1 MKKILT
7 LFVMLLC
14 GWSIVSAQT
23 PAFGYQ
29 VVVRT
34 ADNELVANTS
44 VGDVT
49 ITVNGVSELY
59 KETQKD
65 VSTDDLGMLNL
76 LVGLVKPA
84 EFANVNWSNAI
95 NITTTFTVN
104 GELVTVSTPIYAVPC
119 ALQADKATLTT
130 DQIVDYLE
138 EATIEDYAAI
148 MEALGANEDSEGE
161 MWNMIKQKLANYLK
175 SRKDKAVDIAA
186 YYAAHVTADDVTE
199 LYNEVKDNKEVMDRA
214 VTLMYQYAI
223 ANRDYAMQLI
233 PTYVKNLDAETDV
246 DPLIQTVI
254 QKINALTD
262 EEKED
267 LENAVL
273 PRLVSFA
280 KSHRELAVNIAKHFL
295 ASADETQMTTLLN
308 AFVGSNME
316 KVFVYEKFFNYLDY
330 YFQANGL
337 TQKIKDQVNSA
348 LQDEYL
354 PKQGCT
360 PEINP
365 CAE

>member
-1 MKKILT
+1 
-7 LFVMLLC
+7 MLLC

-44 VGDVT
+44 VG
-49 ITVNGVSELY
+49 VSIAVLDATGETLFS
-59 KETQKD
+59 ETQN
-65 VSTDDLGMLNL
+65 SQTDDLGMLNL
-76 LVGLVKPA
+76 LVGTGTATYKTISD
-84 EFANVNWSNAI
+84 VNWANADTLSTTITI
-95 NITTTFTVN
+95 NSDEV
-104 GELVTVSTPIYAVPC
+104 VVKTPIYAVPC
-119 ALQADKATLTT
+119 ALQAAKATLTT

-138 EATIEDYAAI
+138 EATIEDYAVI

-199 LYNEVKDNKEVMDRA
+199 LYNEVKDNKEVMDKA

-233 PTYVKNLDAETDV
+233 PTYVKNLNAVTDV

-280 KSHRELAVNIAKHFL
+280 KSHRDVVVRTANYFLKTVN
-295 ASADETQMTTLLN
+295 ADQMKTLVH
-308 AFVGSNME
+308 AFCGTSMLT
-316 KVFVYEKFFNYLDY
+316 VFVYDKFFNYLDY
-330 YFQANGL
+330 YFQTTDL
-337 TQKIKDQVNSA
+337 KTKIQDRVND
-348 LQDEYL
+348 LLEDEYL